1 VGVTVLV
8 DTSAAAGGVAVELGE
23 PWSVSVVTI
32 GELEAG
38 VLLARDDRVRAER
51 LARLT
56 AIVAEAPVLPVD
68 HHIAGFYGRLRAQ
81 TGRKPHNDLWIAATA
96 IAHDFLLFT
105 ADERQAALPG
115 VRVRRV
121 GGAGEETVLSP

>member
-1 VGVTVLV
+1 MGDLTILV
-8 DTSAAAGGVAVELGE
+8 DTSVAAGDVPIELEE
-23 PWSVSVVTI
+23 PWTVSVVTV

-38 VLLARDDRVRAER
+38 VLLAKSDRTRAER

-56 AIVAEAPVLPVD
+56 AIMGEAPVLPVD
-68 HHIAGFYGRLRAQ
+68 RHIAGPYGRLRAQ

-96 IAHDFLLFT
+96 IAHGLVLLT

-115 VRVRRV
+115 VVAKLV
-121 GGAGEETVLSP
+121 EA

>member
-1 VGVTVLV
+1 MTVLV
-8 DTSAAAGGVAVELGE
+8 DTSIAAGDVPGELGE
-23 PWSVSVVTI
+23 PWAVSVITI
-32 GELEAG
+32 GELHAG
-38 VLLARDDRVRAER
+38 VLLAKSARIRARR

-68 HHIAGFYGRLRAQ
+68 GHVAGVYGRLRAQ

-96 IAHDFLLFT
+96 IAHELVLLT

-115 VRVRRV
+115 GRARLVR
-121 GGAGEETVLSP
+121 GAAG

>member
-1 VGVTVLV
+1 MGALTVLV
-8 DTSAAAGGVAVELGE
+8 DTSIAAGDVPSEPGE
-23 PWSVSVVTI
+23 PWAVSVVTI
-32 GELEAG
+32 GELQAG
-38 VLLARDDRVRAER
+38 VLLAKGARVRAGR

-68 HHIAGFYGRLRAQ
+68 GHVAGVYGRLRAQ

-96 IAHDFLLFT
+96 VAHEFVLLT

-115 VRVRRV
+115 VRVRLV
-121 GGAGEETVLSP
+121 GAAGPAVQG